1 MHFQLLKPLFVLV
14 AAAALAGCASSTLMD
29 GPIANAPAIRSPA
42 FRQTTGH
49 VLGVPF
55 GGGNRLTTLRNGD
68 EIFPAMLQAI
78 RGAKKTVTFETFV
91 FEKGAVPAAFADA
104 LEERARAGVKVH
116 LILDAHGAKKSST
129 YDERLRAAG
138 VEIVRFHSVWWPDL
152 RRYNNRTH
160 RKLLVVDGRV
170 GFIGGVGIADE
181 WAGHADSPEHWRD
194 CHYRVEG
201 PAVAQLQG
209 AFAANWLENRHA
221 LLAGADYFPPLPPAG
236 RVEAALF
243 YGAPR
248 HGRYA
253 VPLMYHLA
261 ISGARQSLL
270 IENAYFVPDRELID
284 ALVAAAQRG
293 VKVQII
299 VPGEHI
305 DQKAVRRA
313 SHKRWPRLL
322 EAGVEIYEYEPTMIH
337 SKLLIA
343 DGLFVSIGSANFDS
357 RSMRLNDEANLD
369 VLDAAFAAEQT
380 AIFQHDR
387 AAAHRVTPDEHSRKS
402 MAEKPTQAVQTP
414 VESLL

>member
-1 MHFQLLKPLFVLV
+1 MPFTSCNPIPIIL
-14 AAAALAGCASSTLMD
+14 AATALSGCASSTLLNK
-29 GPIANAPAIRSPA
+29 PIAGAPAVHSPA
-42 FRQTTGH
+42 FRQTVGN

-55 GGGNRLTTLRNGD
+55 GGGNRITTLRNGA
-68 EIFPAMLQAI
+68 EIFPAMLKAI
-78 RGAKKTVTFETFV
+78 RSAKKTVTFETFV
-91 FEKGAVPAAFADA
+91 YEKGEVPAAFAEA
-104 LEERARAGVKVH
+104 LDERARAGVKVH
-116 LILDAHGAKKSST
+116 LILDAHGAKKSRT
-129 YDERLRAAG
+129 YDSLLQTAG
-138 VEIVRFHSVWWPDL
+138 AQIARFHPIFWPDL

-160 RKLLVVDGRV
+160 RKLLVVDGKV
-170 GFIGGVGIADE
+170 GFIGGVGIADA
-181 WAGHADSPEHWRD
+181 WAGNAESPEHWRD

-209 AFAANWLENRHA
+209 AFVANWLETNHE

-236 RVEAALF
+236 PVDAALF

-253 VPLMYHLA
+253 VPLMYQLA
-261 ISGARQSLL
+261 ISSARQSLL
-270 IENAYFVPDRELID
+270 IESPYFVPDRELID
-284 ALVAAAQRG
+284 SLVAATQRG

-313 SHKRWPRLL
+313 SRKRWPRLL

-369 VLDAAFAAEQT
+369 ILNSSFAAEQT
-380 AIFQHDR
+380 AIFHRDR
-387 AAAHRVTPDEHSRKS
+387 DRSRRVTRDEQAKQSPV
-402 MAEKPTQAVQTP
+402 EKPVQAVQTP
-414 VESLL
+414 LESQL